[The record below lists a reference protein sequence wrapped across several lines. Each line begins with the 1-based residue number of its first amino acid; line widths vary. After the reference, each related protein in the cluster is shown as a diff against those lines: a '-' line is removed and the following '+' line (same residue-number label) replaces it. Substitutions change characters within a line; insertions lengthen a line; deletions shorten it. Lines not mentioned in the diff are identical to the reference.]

1 MRLVTKILTAALTVA
16 LFIPISFAQSNDEAR
31 TRALFVNKK
40 SDAMMILL
48 LKQEGSQ
55 LVPADPSAEFKEG
68 DKIKIQFESNFDGY
82 VYLVNIQPNGKKKII
97 FPYDAASG
105 NAIAANRRYD
115 FPPGRDAIEFD
126 NEKGTEILQVIM
138 SRDRISLLDDALKN
152 SDGEL
157 GESAASAAAELE
169 GGISTEKTATVVPE
183 EGANGVRSRNIT
195 VAQGRDK
202 NPQGSVVAIED
213 KPASGKTP
221 AGEISTGRLKKGE
234 IAKFELRLKH
244 Q

>member
-1 MRLVTKILTAALTVA
+1 LTFALTVA
-16 LFIPISFAQSNDEAR
+16 LFIPTSFAQKNDEAR

-40 SDAMMILL
+40 SDAMMVLL
-48 LKQEGSQ
+48 LKQEGNQ
-55 LVPADPSAEFKEG
+55 LVPADPASEFKEG
-68 DKIKIQFESNFDGY
+68 DQIKIQFESNFEGF
-82 VYLVNIQPNGKKKII
+82 VYLVNIQPNGKKKIL
-97 FPYDAASG
+97 FPYDLASG
-105 NAIAANRRYD
+105 NSIVANRRYD
-115 FPPGRDAIEFD
+115 FPPGRDLIQFD

-138 SRDRISLLDDALKN
+138 SRDRIALLDDAIKN
-152 SDGEL
+152 SNGEL

-169 GGISTEKTATVVPE
+169 GGISTEKTTDVVPE
-183 EGANGVRSRNIT
+183 GGENGVRSRNIT
-195 VAQGRDK
+195 IAQGRDK

-221 AGEISTGRLKKGE
+221 AAGEVNTGRLKKGE